1 MKAFF
6 TSSAVSSSSGSAEQ
20 PAIINSLAGTSA
32 EQPARETAQPVKA
45 LRSITDVQWW
55 LKNNEVVLSSSA
67 EAMRIREVAEA
78 LSTNPKPRRETIE
91 RFFKPWG
98 VPQFIKKHRRP
109 LPELIEELNT
119 KVIVAA
125 KELQQQL
132 ADSAERPL
140 LLSHSAEQPVPMD
153 TSADVDLDQ
162 SEELKRKVLEAAGK
176 LHTQSA
182 QSSSSASGSA
192 EQPALVSPSADGR
205 PDIPGAARP
214 DISMGVPRDF
224 DINDFKLAYKR
235 QGAWRREQTKLRGTA
250 DKPNQKC
257 FVVAFALLQDCRKYH
272 QSSWIVEDEEEHMKK
287 LLRQLEI
294 LAQPHIISKACS
306 QLYGLTDRN
315 STVGPFVIKDDHGHQ
330 VEQDHE
336 HYRAAAFIVSM
347 LPSLM
352 SFFRRRDPL
361 PAELYPYLASYIE
374 LLRKKSREYYGHDVK
389 VQWKKWPQDVREI
402 WEGLPRTQ
410 DLWLLRDYAEHELDY
425 LEMARDRDHVMGIPI
440 ESDDAIFDRCE
451 ELYPHP
457 PVCSNTGWCRDYY
470 VHQACAC
477 DNSFL
482 HELNCACE
490 ACCAC
495 DNSDEDQGLL
505 VHLTDQAYIQAYK
518 AANLAMGLG
527 PCRPSPSIE
536 GSAAQPAD
544 IAMS

>member
-1 MKAFF
+1 MQPDSQSDAQA
-6 TSSAVSSSSGSAEQ
+6 SAVQ
-20 PAIINSLAGTSA
+20 RL
-32 EQPARETAQPVKA
+32 REAVDT
-45 LRSITDVQWW
+45 L
-55 LKNNEVVLSSSA
+55 
-67 EAMRIREVAEA
+67 IR
-78 LSTNPKPRRETIE
+78 PKPRQEDVQRLQS
-91 RFFKPWG
+91 PSNLN
-98 VPQFIKKHRRP
+98 VPQKKAQKKRP
-109 LPELIEELNT
+109 LPE
-119 KVIVAA
+119 VI
-125 KELQQQL
+125 
-132 ADSAERPL
+132 
-140 LLSHSAEQPVPMD
+140 
-153 TSADVDLDQ
+153 
-162 SEELKRKVLEAAGK
+162 EELKRKVLEAARK
-176 LHTQSA
+176 LHMQSA

-294 LAQPHIISKACS
+294 LAQPHITSKACR

-336 HYRAAAFIVSM
+336 HYRAAAFGVSM

-374 LLRKKSREYYGHDVK
+374 LLRKNSLEYYGHDVK

-425 LEMARDRDHVMGIPI
+425 
-440 ESDDAIFDRCE
+440 
-451 ELYPHP
+451 
-457 PVCSNTGWCRDYY
+457 
-470 VHQACAC
+470 
-477 DNSFL
+477 
-482 HELNCACE
+482 
-490 ACCAC
+490 
-495 DNSDEDQGLL
+495 
-505 VHLTDQAYIQAYK
+505 
-518 AANLAMGLG
+518 
-527 PCRPSPSIE
+527 
-536 GSAAQPAD
+536 
-544 IAMS
+544 

>member
-1 MKAFF
+1 MKSFLLRAG
-6 TSSAVSSSSGSAEQ
+6 SSSSGSAEQ

-32 EQPARETAQPVKA
+32 EQPARETAQPLKA

-55 LKNNEVVLSSSA
+55 LKKNEVVLSSSA
-67 EAMRIREVAEA
+67 EAVRIREVVEA
-78 LSTNPKPRRETIE
+78 LSTKPKPRQEIIGP
-91 RFFKPWG
+91 FCKSWG
-98 VPQFIKKHRRP
+98 VQQLSKKKNRP
-109 LPELIEELNT
+109 LSELIEELNT
-119 KVIVAA
+119 KVIVAV

-205 PDIPGAARP
+205 PDIPGAVRP

-235 QGAWRREQTKLRGTA
+235 QGAWLREQTKLRGTA

-294 LAQPHIISKACS
+294 LAQPHITSKACRK
-306 QLYGLTDRN
+306 LYGLIDRN

-374 LLRKKSREYYGHDVK
+374 LLRNRRDIRGYYGHDVK

-425 LEMARDRDHVMGIPI
+425 LNMARDRDHVMGIPI
-440 ESDDAIFDRCE
+440 ESDDAIFYRCQ

-457 PVCSNTGWCRDYY
+457 PVCSNTGWCRDHY

-477 DNSFL
+477 DKSCLFD
-482 HELNCACE
+482 LNCACA
-490 ACCAC
+490 ACVAC
-495 DNSDEDQGLL
+495 ENSEDPGPQRQDWT
-505 VHLTDQAYIQAYK
+505 HIQAYK

-527 PCRPSPSIE
+527 PCRPSPSI
-536 GSAAQPAD
+536 
-544 IAMS
+544 